1 MKPAFLQ
8 DENAPV
14 SNIPAEPARPAEAE
28 LQLEFTHDTQC
39 TATSWP
45 VVVEHVLLYSVP
57 DGLLYQ
63 VC

>member
-1 MKPAFLQ
+1 MNPAFLQ

-14 SNIPAEPARPAEAE
+14 SNIPAEPARPAEAGT
-28 LQLEFTHDTQC
+28 QREFALNTQC

-57 DGLLYQ
+57 NGLLYQ